1 MDTVIST
8 IVLIALLIVAWIIV
22 RFLLKITG
30 CILYAVLTGILAV
43 GILIVLWIF
52 FF

>member
-1 MDTVIST
+1 MDTVISI